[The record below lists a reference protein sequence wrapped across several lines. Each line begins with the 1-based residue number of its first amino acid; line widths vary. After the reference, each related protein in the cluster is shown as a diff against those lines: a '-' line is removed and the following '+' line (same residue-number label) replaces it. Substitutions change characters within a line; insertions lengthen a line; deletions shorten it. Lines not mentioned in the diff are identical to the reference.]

1 MPESRANDDGGSLC
15 AACLQFLKDAPAC
28 SSRRSVGPSERASAR
43 SPARSPAPLSLG
55 QKARR
60 RAAGEIYG
68 ALQTNRVCVSLS
80 VSVLYR
86 REVLVC

>member
-28 SSRRSVGPSERASAR
+28 SSRRSVGPSEQA
-43 SPARSPAPLSLG
+43 PARSPAPLSLG

-80 VSVLYR
+80 LSVSVLCR
-86 REVLVC
+86 RERC